1 MLQLRRITLLL
12 LTCAYLVATGA
23 GAVLSLCCPCVE
35 MHQHTPCCCCHATQ
49 HHVETDM
56 EADALFKAVC
66 CDDLHSNEQRLYTA
80 GEEDALRRML
90 RTWPSFEFV
99 VASVNMTEGLT
110 CDEQGAVLL
119 ARLKVPQL
127 TAAWI
132 ASKALR
138 APPVMA

>member
-35 MHQHTPCCCCHATQ
+35 MHQHTSCCCCHATQ

-80 GEEDALRRML
+80 GEE
-90 RTWPSFEFV
+90 V